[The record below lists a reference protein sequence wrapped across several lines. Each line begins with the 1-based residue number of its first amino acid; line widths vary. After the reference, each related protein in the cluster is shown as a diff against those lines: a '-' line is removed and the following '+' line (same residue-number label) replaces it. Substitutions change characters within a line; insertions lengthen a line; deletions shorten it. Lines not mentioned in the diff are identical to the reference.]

1 MDAERIFNSVAKGIL
16 WTSYEYFFA
25 SVLMAFLFTFAYRY
39 FRRYGI
45 KNTIKLWV
53 CRIKKDKEL
62 RNVFIIAFVI
72 AMLLYETLLCR
83 ISFKNPFNDVWG
95 NWGFH
100 NKDGTFSSGNIQNIF
115 LFILPVFVLLMLF
128 NKRIFANKKET
139 FWSIIKVSFIVSF
152 TASLSIELIQMFLFL
167 GMFQLSDL
175 CYNTLGGVIG
185 GIIYYIIYKIK
196 HKGETK

>member
-1 MDAERIFNSVAKGIL
+1 M
-16 WTSYEYFFA
+16 
-25 SVLMAFLFTFAYRY
+25 
-39 FRRYGI
+39 
-45 KNTIKLWV
+45 
-53 CRIKKDKEL
+53 